1 MLSSELLEFL
11 TLRGGWGCFGFYCL
25 AVSICQHMI
34 INVVNY
40 LILCPHF
47 SLEASGILDVE
58 NIKHIQEDKQLIVDV
73 VEKVANDWHAQK
85 QAFYKQ
91 TGLGEDDEYEKEL
104 EQLLLDHH
112 PHSGDS
118 NQD

>member
-1 MLSSELLEFL
+1 MFWLLLS
-11 TLRGGWGCFGFYCL
+11 GCLNL
-25 AVSICQHMI
+25 AIHDI
-34 INVVNY
+34 INAVNY
-40 LILCPHF
+40 LILCPRF
-47 SLEASGILDVE
+47 SLEASSILDVE
-58 NIKHIQEDKQLIVDV
+58 NIKHIQEDKQLIGDV

-112 PHSGDS
+112 PHNGDS

>member
-1 MLSSELLEFL
+1 
-11 TLRGGWGCFGFYCL
+11 
-25 AVSICQHMI
+25 MI